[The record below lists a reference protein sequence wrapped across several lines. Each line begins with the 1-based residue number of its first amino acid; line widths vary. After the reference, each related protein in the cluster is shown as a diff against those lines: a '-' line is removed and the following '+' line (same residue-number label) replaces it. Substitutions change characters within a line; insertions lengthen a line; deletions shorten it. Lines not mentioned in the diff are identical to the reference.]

1 MMNLQ
6 KCIFAC
12 LLTAGI
18 AHGAD
23 LAFLQELVEIP
34 SSSIDYPQVN
44 RAMQAMKSYLEA
56 RGLFCTVETDDC
68 GREILFA
75 ATKPGKIQDYIL
87 SAHLDVVPASYEG
100 QYSMKNENGRLTGRG
115 VGDDKGG
122 SLAVAQTLSA
132 LAGKDVSVGCI
143 FGADEELGGFTT
155 TWMVEKMGYRP
166 RRMVI
171 VVDSAYG
178 KIGYATKGQLMVK
191 ATLKGKGGHSSAPW
205 KCEDLITQLSAA
217 VVKIKEEWYRRHPL
231 ADGPDH
237 WSDVLTPTIVKSEGT
252 ALNRIP
258 SEVWVNFNLRSVR
271 PEAKDECIQLIKE
284 FTGGEVEVVRYSP
297 PCLSDGNDP
306 FVQRLKKAM
315 EAEIKEPVPL
325 ERMPFATDA
334 RCFVSCGVPTV
345 NIGHKHGDSHGAT
358 EWATAD
364 SIDIVTRFLTSFLAA
379 EYGIQPSAIS
389 ILAKLPPVRRD

>member
-6 KCIFAC
+6 KCMLAC
-12 LLTAGI
+12 LLAAQV

-23 LAFLQELVEIP
+23 LAFLRELVEIP

-44 RAMQAMKSYLEA
+44 RAMRAMKAYLEA

-75 ATKPGKIQDYIL
+75 ATKPGKVQDYII

-100 QYSMKNENGRLTGRG
+100 QYSMKDENGMLTGRG

-205 KCEDLITQLSAA
+205 NCEDLITRLSAA
-217 VVKIKEEWYRRHPL
+217 VVKVKEEWYRRHPP

-284 FTGGEVEVVRYSP
+284 TTGGEVEVVRYSP

-334 RCFVSCGVPTV
+334 RCFVTCGVPTV
-345 NIGHKHGDSHGAT
+345 NIGHMHGDSHGAT
-358 EWATAD
+358 EWAKAD
-364 SIDIVTRFLTSFLAA
+364 TIDVVTRYLTSFFAG
-379 EYGIQPSAIS
+379 EYGLKQ
-389 ILAKLPPVRRD
+389 

>member
-1 MMNLQ
+1 MMNVQ

-12 LLTAGI
+12 LITASV

-44 RAMQAMKSYLEA
+44 RAMQAMKSYLAA

-75 ATKPGKIQDYIL
+75 ATKPGKVQDYIL

-122 SLAVAQTLSA
+122 SLAVAQALSA

-166 RRMVI
+166 RRTAI
-171 VVDSAYG
+171 GVDSAYG
-178 KIGYATKGQLMVK
+178 KLGYPTKGQLMVK

-237 WSDVLTPTIVKSEGT
+237 WSDVLTPTIVQSEGT

-284 FTGGEVEVVRYSP
+284 MTGGEVEVVRYSP
-297 PCLSDGNDP
+297 PCLSDKNDP

-334 RCFVSCGVPTV
+334 RCFVSCNVPTV
-345 NIGHKHGDSHGAT
+345 NVGHEHGDSHGAT

-364 SIDIVTRFLTSFLAA
+364 SIDVVTRYLTSFLAA
-379 EYGIQPSAIS
+379 EYGM
-389 ILAKLPPVRRD
+389 K

>member
-1 MMNLQ
+1 MKKLVLFIVMAGLLASGVA
-6 KCIFAC
+6 FA
-12 LLTAGI
+12 
-18 AHGAD
+18 AD
-23 LAFLQELVEIP
+23 LAFLKELVEIP

-44 RAMQAMKSYLEA
+44 RAMRAMKAYLEK
-56 RGLFCTVETDDC
+56 RGLFCTVETDDQ
-68 GREILFA
+68 GRELLFA
-75 ATKPGKIQDYIL
+75 ATKPGKVQDYIL

-100 QYSMKNENGRLTGRG
+100 QYTFKNDNGRLSGRG

-122 SLAVAQTLSA
+122 ALAVAQTLIA

-171 VVDSAYG
+171 VVDSSYG

-191 ATLKGKGGHSSAPW
+191 ATVTGNGGHSSAPW
-205 KCEDLITQLSAA
+205 KCEDLITQLSSA
-217 VVKIKEEWYRRHPL
+217 VVKIKEEWYRRHPM

-237 WSDVLTPTIVKSEGT
+237 WSDILTPTIIHSEGT

-271 PEAKDECIQLIKE
+271 PEAKDECIELIREITK
-284 FTGGEVEVVRYSP
+284 GKVEVVRYSP
-297 PCLSDGNDP
+297 PCVSEGNNP
-306 FVQRLKKAM
+306 YVLRLKKAM
-315 EAEIKEPVPL
+315 ETELKAPVPL

-334 RCFVSCGVPTV
+334 RCFVSCKVPVV
-345 NIGHKHGDSHGAT
+345 NIGHAGGDAHGAN

-364 SIDIVTRFLTSFLAA
+364 SIDVVARYLTAFLLA
-379 EYGIQPSAIS
+379 E
-389 ILAKLPPVRRD
+389 

>member
-1 MMNLQ
+1 MKLS
-6 KCIFAC
+6 KCLSVC
-12 LLTAGI
+12 LLASCV

-23 LAFLQELVEIP
+23 LAFLKELVEIP

-44 RAMQAMKSYLEA
+44 RATRAMRDYLEK
-56 RGLFCTVETDDC
+56 RGLHCTIETDDK
-68 GREILFA
+68 GRELLFA
-75 ATKPGKIQDYIL
+75 ATKPGKVQDYII

-100 QYSMKNENGRLTGRG
+100 QYEFKNDNGRLTGRG

-122 SLAVAQTLSA
+122 ALAVAQTLAA
-132 LAGKDVSVGCI
+132 LANREVSVGCI

-166 RRMVI
+166 RKMVI
-171 VVDSAYG
+171 VVDSAYA

-217 VVKIKEEWYRRHPL
+217 VVKVKEEWYRRHPL
-231 ADGPDH
+231 ADGVDH
-237 WSDVLTPTIVKSEGT
+237 WSDVLTPTIIHSEGT

-271 PEAKDECIQLIKE
+271 PEAKDECCQLIKE
-284 FTGGEVEVVRYSP
+284 LTKGEIEVVRYSP
-297 PCLSDGNDP
+297 PCVSDGNAP
-306 FVQRLKKAM
+306 CVQRLKKAM
-315 EAEIKEPVPL
+315 EAELGKAVPL

-334 RCFVSCGVPTV
+334 RCFVSCKVPVV
-345 NIGHKHGDSHGAT
+345 NVGHKHGDSHAAT
-358 EWATAD
+358 EWADAD
-364 SIDIVTRFLTSFLAA
+364 SIDVVTRYLTAFFLA
-379 EYGIQPSAIS
+379 E
-389 ILAKLPPVRRD
+389 R

>member
-1 MMNLQ
+1 MIKPSKTMA
-6 KCIFAC
+6 AC
-12 LLTAGI
+12 LLAAFA

-23 LAFLQELVEIP
+23 LAFLKELVEIP

-44 RAMQAMKSYLEA
+44 RAMRAMKSYLEP
-56 RGLFCTVETDDC
+56 RGLFCTIETNDA
-68 GREILFA
+68 GRELLFA
-75 ATKPGKIQDYIL
+75 ATKPGKVQDYIL

-100 QYSMKNENGRLTGRG
+100 QYTFKKDNGRLTGRG

-122 SLAVAQTLSA
+122 SLAVAQALVA

-155 TWMVEKMGYRP
+155 TWMVEEKGYRP

-171 VVDSAYG
+171 VVDSAYA

-205 KCEDLITQLSAA
+205 KCEDLINRLSAA
-217 VVKIKEEWYRRHPL
+217 IVKINEEWYCRHPL

-258 SEVWVNFNLRSVR
+258 SEVWANFNLRSVR

-284 FTGGEVEVVRYSP
+284 TTGGEVEVVRYSP
-297 PCLSDGNDP
+297 PCVSDGNNP
-306 FVQRLKKAM
+306 FVQRLKAAM
-315 EAEIKEPVPL
+315 EAKIKAPVPL

-334 RCFVSCGVPTV
+334 RCFVSCGVPVV
-345 NIGHKHGDSHGAT
+345 NIGHALGDSHGAT

-364 SIDIVTRFLTSFLAA
+364 SIDVVTRYLTAFLLA
-379 EYGIQPSAIS
+379 E
-389 ILAKLPPVRRD
+389 